1 MWWKR
6 SISCRLVSGLQAGA
20 ERRLDFFGNFKME
33 AEGWSSRKEKKAALL
48 ARVAHILMCSGHRL
62 LLWIRRH
69 KRTALKVLLM
79 AGIKMQMIHGNPDF
93 CGLMNTGLCPK

>member
-6 SISCRLVSGLQAGA
+6 SVSCRLVSGLAGA

-48 ARVAHILMCSGHRL
+48 SRVAHILM
-62 LLWIRRH
+62 
-69 KRTALKVLLM
+69 
-79 AGIKMQMIHGNPDF
+79 
-93 CGLMNTGLCPK
+93 